1 MPAQFGHHIQEKTFK
16 VLRQYK
22 ERQPDLLKMTWI
34 YLKCYSYAAG
44 SGVAYTLKKRMVI
57 KGNYAI

>member
-1 MPAQFGHHIQEKTFK
+1 MPAQFEHHIQEGTFK

-22 ERQPDLLKMTWI
+22 ERQPGLLKVTWI

-44 SGVAYTLKKRMVI
+44 SEVAYT
-57 KGNYAI
+57 